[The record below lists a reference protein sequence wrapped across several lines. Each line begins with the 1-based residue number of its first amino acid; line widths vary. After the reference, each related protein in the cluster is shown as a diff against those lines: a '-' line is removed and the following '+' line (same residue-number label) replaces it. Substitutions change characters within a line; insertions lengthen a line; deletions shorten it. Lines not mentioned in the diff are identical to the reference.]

1 MPPADPPSN
10 ATVRRYL
17 ESGMLEPRAS
27 DDDEVSAFWRKALVA
42 WEDARLAGSSLD
54 NRLVRAYDAGR
65 IAAFAIVRSA
75 GYRTRGGEG
84 HHYVTFDVARSL
96 VEDPDLRH
104 ALDEMSGVRAIR
116 HAVEYEP
123 EDDVDVEAVA
133 ATTAVAARIINGGAR
148 HLRARHPAVS
158 ARFKKVR
165 PPAH

>member
-1 MPPADPPSN
+1 MPPADSRPN
-10 ATVRRYL
+10 ATIRRYL
-17 ESGMLEPRAS
+17 ESGMLEPRTP

-42 WEDARLAGSSLD
+42 YDDARLAGSSLD

-96 VEDPDLRH
+96 ADDPDLCH

-116 HAVEYEP
+116 HAIEYEP
-123 EDDVDVEAVA
+123 EDDVDAEAVA
-133 ATTAVAARIINGGAR
+133 VATAVAARIINGGAAQ
-148 HLRARHPAVS
+148 LRARHPEVS

-165 PPAH
+165 APAR